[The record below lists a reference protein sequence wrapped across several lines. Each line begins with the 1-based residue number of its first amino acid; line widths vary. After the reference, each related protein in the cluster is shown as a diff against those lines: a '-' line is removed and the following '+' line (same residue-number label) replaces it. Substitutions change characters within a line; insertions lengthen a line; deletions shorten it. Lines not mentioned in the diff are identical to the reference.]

1 MRSDSR
7 LTVQSS
13 GYETNGTQVLDY
25 RLAEGNPDVESWF
38 RGYLGNVTAYQG
50 GFDGAASATASPI
63 AFALALAL
71 ASICLTSLLA

>member
-1 MRSDSR
+1 MCSDSR

-50 GFDGAASATASPI
+50 GFDGAAPATASP
-63 AFALALAL
+63 FALTLVFAL
-71 ASICLTSLLA
+71 ASICLTPLLA